1 MVTLTLEQIQNIAFL
16 CIGFFFA
23 SLVYEIAVYRKRL
36 KQWANAQAERKANS
50 EALNS
55 QLHLLTQSISM
66 WGRAILEL
74 KAKVILKDEAKTNG
88 TKEQSTGNERTE
100 DWKGELKREISKAV
114 GTNTKEKPLDTR

>member
-36 KQWANAQAERKANS
+36 KQWANAQAERKAHS
-50 EALNS
+50 ENLNA
-55 QLHLLTQSISM
+55 QLNLLTQSISM

-74 KAKVILKDEAKTNG
+74 KAKVILKDEAKQNG
-88 TKEQSTGNERTE
+88 TKEQSTNSERTE